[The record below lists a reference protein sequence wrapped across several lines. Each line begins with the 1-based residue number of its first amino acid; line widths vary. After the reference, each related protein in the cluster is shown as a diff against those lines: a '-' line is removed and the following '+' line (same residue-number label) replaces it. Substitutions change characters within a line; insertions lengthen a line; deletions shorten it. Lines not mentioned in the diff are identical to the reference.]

1 MKDLVFNIEKYSLN
15 NGLEVILYPQKNM
28 PLVSVNVWYRTG
40 SANEQSEW
48 DPLNQ
53 KKTGLAH
60 LFEHMMFQGSLNVPK
75 EMHFKYIQEAGGTL
89 NGSTNFDK
97 TNYYEKLPSN
107 ALELALWL
115 ESDRMGFL
123 LPALTEEKL
132 ANQIGVVKNERLE
145 RYENQPYGLAWEKL
159 LSLVFGEEHPYGN
172 STIGKMEDILCITIE
187 DVTNFF
193 NTFYQ
198 PKNASIVIAG
208 DFEILKTQKLIEKY
222 FGEIENKS
230 AIPGVGFIDSSIK
243 ENAFYS
249 YEDNVSLERIYL
261 AWKTD
266 KAFSP
271 DDAVLD
277 ILADL
282 LTGTKGGR
290 LIKKL
295 VFEKQIAVD
304 VSAFH
309 FSGKYGGMFIISS
322 TAKHKCSI
330 DEIKSVIF
338 DELNKVITNGIEK
351 EELETSRARINASF
365 IYSLQNLDT
374 LANQFNHY
382 NFYLGNPD
390 SFTFDLNRYKR
401 VEASHIKNSAEKF
414 ILKNYAELRVIPKQN
429 RINNG

>member
-1 MKDLVFNIEKYSLN
+1 MKDLNFSIEKYSLN
-15 NGLEVILYPQKNM
+15 NGLEVILYPQRNM
-28 PLVSVNVWYRTG
+28 PLVSVNIWYRTG

-48 DPLNQ
+48 NPLNK

-107 ALELALWL
+107 SLELALWL
-115 ESDRMGFL
+115 ESDRLGFL

-172 STIGKMEDILCITIE
+172 STIGKMEDILSFTIE

-198 PKNASIVIAG
+198 PKNASLVVAG
-208 DFEILKTQKLIEKY
+208 DFEVLKTKELIEKY
-222 FGEIENKS
+222 FGGIENKS
-230 AIPGVGFIDSSIK
+230 LIPSLEFIDNPQR
-243 ENAFYS
+243 EDAFYS
-249 YEDNVSLERIYL
+249 YQDNVSLERIYL

-277 ILADL
+277 ILGDL

-304 VSAFH
+304 VGAFH
-309 FSGKYGGMFIISS
+309 FSGKYGGMFLISS
-322 TAKHKCSI
+322 TAKQGCSI
-330 DEIKSVIF
+330 DEIKSIVL
-338 DELNKVITNGIEK
+338 DELDKVIKNGIEK
-351 EELETSRARINASF
+351 EELETSKARINSSF

-382 NFYLGNPD
+382 NFYLGNPE
-390 SFTFDLNRYKR
+390 SFTFDLNRYKS
-401 VEASHIKNSAEKF
+401 VEPFHIKSSAEKF
-414 ILKNYAELRVIPKQN
+414 LLKNHAELRVIPKSKGS
-429 RINNG
+429 NNG